1 MLGCER
7 LGLHKTP
14 ENKHMTNFVELGNGC
29 GLLQALSNIKNVR
42 NTSNHRIYMLKGQ
55 FWMLTELS
63 NDKNYAP
70 KKINETTAALIVLA
84 AARYTFSFWDAM
96 VNFKIDLPNN

>member
-1 MLGCER
+1 
-7 LGLHKTP
+7 
-14 ENKHMTNFVELGNGC
+14 
-29 GLLQALSNIKNVR
+29 
-42 NTSNHRIYMLKGQ
+42 
-55 FWMLTELS
+55 MLTELS

-96 VNFKIDLPNN
+96 VNFKIDLPNNECSYR